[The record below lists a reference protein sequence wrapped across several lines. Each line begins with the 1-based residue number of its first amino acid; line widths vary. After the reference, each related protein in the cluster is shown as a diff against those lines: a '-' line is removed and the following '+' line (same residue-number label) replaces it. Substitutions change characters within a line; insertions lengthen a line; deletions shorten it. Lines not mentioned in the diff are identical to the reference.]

1 MDKFVNWGSETP
13 EQLEIRRKYEE
24 DVREAAINRFI
35 LEARQTANQAATAAL
50 AGGGGGETI
59 PSSCI
64 EFVNNTSDGTVCQF
78 WIETSAPTN
87 YTITWGDGETTT
99 GVTTDDVDGGVGDGE
114 GNNKL
119 EVVYDYADS
128 DTEYT
133 ARICFDDISLVTY
146 LEFNGDD

>member
-64 EFVNNTSDGTVCQF
+64 ELIFNTTDGTFAQF
-78 WIETSAPTN
+78 TATTSASTN
-87 YTITWGDGETTT
+87 YTITWGDGTE
-99 GVTTDDVDGGVGDGE
+99 VTDVIDGGITIE
-114 GNNKL
+114 H
-119 EVVYDYADS
+119 EYADS

-133 ARICFDDISLVTY
+133 VRICFDNVSLVTE
-146 LEFNGDD
+146 LDFENN

>member
-59 PSSCI
+59 PSNCI
-64 EFVNNTSDGTVCQF
+64 EFIYNTTDGTNAQF
-78 WIETSAPTN
+78 SVTTSALTN
-87 YTITWGDGETTT
+87 YTITWGDGTE
-99 GVTTDDVDGGVGDGE
+99 VTDVIDGGVTIE
-114 GNNKL
+114 H
-119 EVVYDYADS
+119 EYADS
-128 DTEYT
+128 DTQYT
-133 ARICFDDISLVTY
+133 VRLCFDDASLVTE
-146 LEFNGDD
+146 LDFED